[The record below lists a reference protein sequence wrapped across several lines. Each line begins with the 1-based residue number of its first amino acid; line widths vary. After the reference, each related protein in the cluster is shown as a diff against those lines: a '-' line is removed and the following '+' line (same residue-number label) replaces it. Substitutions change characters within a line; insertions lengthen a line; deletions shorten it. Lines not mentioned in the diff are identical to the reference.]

1 MRWRNVKSMISES
14 NNGEHE
20 APSPA
25 QQAEYDSYPA
35 RGGNDAHQPIR
46 GQCWLVTDQS
56 EAAIVIITFPAHKQ
70 VSELSKN
77 TINRSRSPGISG
89 FHHII
94 IINLRSTSQQTSLS
108 VREHWT
114 QNIFSWYKLLL
125 AILLIASA
133 FRDIYCFDKKL
144 ENTGSVNVRSQ
155 SSGITHCGLTG
166 Q

>member
-1 MRWRNVKSMISES
+1 MISES

-77 TINRSRSPGISG
+77 TINRSRSLGISG

-94 IINLRSTSQQTSLS
+94 IINLLFSSTNIALSQRTLNSKY
-108 VREHWT
+108 
-114 QNIFSWYKLLL
+114 IF
-125 AILLIASA
+125 LI
-133 FRDIYCFDKKL
+133 
-144 ENTGSVNVRSQ
+144 
-155 SSGITHCGLTG
+155 
-166 Q
+166 

>member
-1 MRWRNVKSMISES
+1 MISES

-77 TINRSRSPGISG
+77 TINRSRSPGSLDFTILSSLISA
-89 FHHII
+89 
-94 IINLRSTSQQTSLS
+94 SPQQTSLS
-108 VREHWT
+108 VREH
-114 QNIFSWYKLLL
+114 
-125 AILLIASA
+125 
-133 FRDIYCFDKKL
+133 
-144 ENTGSVNVRSQ
+144 
-155 SSGITHCGLTG
+155 
-166 Q
+166 